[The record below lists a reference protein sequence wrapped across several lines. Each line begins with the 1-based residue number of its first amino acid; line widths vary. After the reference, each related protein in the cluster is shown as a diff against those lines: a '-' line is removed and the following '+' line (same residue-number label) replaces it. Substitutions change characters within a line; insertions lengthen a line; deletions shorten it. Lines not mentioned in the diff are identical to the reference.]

1 MVIRS
6 ISGMDRKVFGID
18 LGTTNSAI
26 ALYENGTA
34 KILKNT
40 EGYEITPSVIFFTG
54 VDSFGKDESVVGIEA
69 KNRAATDPDN
79 VVQFVKRNMGK
90 QGKAYNHIA
99 PSGIEYTPEMSSALI
114 LKKVCQGAEQFVGEG
129 NVKDV
134 VITVPAYFDDAR
146 RIATK
151 QAGKI
156 AGLNVL
162 RVINEPTAA
171 AIAYG
176 IDSER
181 NGKVLVYDLGG
192 GTFDVTVMQIDN
204 GLFDVIA
211 TGGDSQLGGVNFDQK
226 MLNIFIRKLN
236 EQGCVIDDEDDAL
249 MAELREKAEK
259 TKMSLSNIENA
270 RQILTINGK
279 NYRLEI
285 TRDEFE
291 KETQSLIDRTEILL
305 NEVLSQKDISWAEID
320 EVLLVGGSTRM
331 PMVKKMMERISDK
344 KIVYKVDPDTAV
356 AIGAAILANTMRETD
371 EDRDNS
377 ESTAIEPYIGKGDI
391 IVSDVTSQSLGVIT
405 VDRYNHSIKKN
416 TIIIPHNTKIPTKK
430 SRILH
435 TIYDNQTKLDISVTE
450 GDDEDVEYVK
460 VIGNSLLD
468 IPPYPNESPIEVVY
482 AYDIDQTI
490 YIEVI
495 DKVSNKSL
503 GTFEINRTS
512 NLTDA
517 DVNQAIEIIGRMYID

>member
-1 MVIRS
+1 MSKKI
-6 ISGMDRKVFGID
+6 FGID

-26 ALYENGTA
+26 ALYENGIA

-40 EGYEITPSVIFFTG
+40 EGYEVTPSVIFFTG
-54 VDSFGKDESVVGIEA
+54 VDALGKDESIVGIEA
-69 KNRAATDPDN
+69 KNHAATDPDN

-90 QGKAYNHIA
+90 LGSVYNHRA
-99 PSGIEYTPEMSSALI
+99 PSGTEYTPEMSSALI

-146 RIATK
+146 RTATK

-176 IDSER
+176 VDTEK

-226 MLNIFIRKLN
+226 ILSIFVRKLN
-236 EQGCVIDDEDDAL
+236 EQGCDINDEDDAL

-259 TKMSLSNIENA
+259 TKISLSNIENA

-279 NYRLEI
+279 NYRIEI
-285 TRDEFE
+285 TREEFE
-291 KETQSLIDRTEILL
+291 IETQSLIYRTEILL
-305 NEVLSQKDISWAEID
+305 NEVLSSKNVNWEEID

-331 PMVKKMMERISDK
+331 PMVKKMMERVSGK
-344 KIVYKVDPDTAV
+344 NIVYKVDPDTAV
-356 AIGAAILANTMRETD
+356 AIGAAILANTMSVED
-371 EDRDNS
+371 EPEDIR
-377 ESTAIEPYIGKGDI
+377 ESTAIEPYNGNCGIF
-391 IVSDVTSQSLGVIT
+391 VSDVTSQSLGVIT
-405 VDRYNHSIKKN
+405 VDKYNHSIKKN
-416 TIIIPHNTKIPTKK
+416 TIIIPHNTKIPTKQ

-435 TIYDNQTKLDISVTE
+435 TLYDNQTKLDISVTE

-468 IPPYPNESPIEVVY
+468 IPPYPKESPIEVIY

-495 DKVSNKSL
+495 DMVSGKSL

-512 NLTDA
+512 NLTDS
-517 DVNQAIEIIGRMYID
+517 DVDQAIEIIGKMYID